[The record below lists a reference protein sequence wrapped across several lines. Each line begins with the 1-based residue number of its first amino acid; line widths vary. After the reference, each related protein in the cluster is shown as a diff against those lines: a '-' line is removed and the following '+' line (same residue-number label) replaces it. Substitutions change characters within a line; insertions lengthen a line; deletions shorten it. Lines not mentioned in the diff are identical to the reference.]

1 MSGRPASLRA
11 ERAEYLALRRA
22 LGFGLRNAGRLLGQY
37 VGFMEDHHMDTV
49 TTDNALSWASL
60 PADVSPIW
68 LAVRM
73 SAVRG
78 FATYLH
84 SMGTADQ
91 VPPTGLVRSGPCR
104 ATPYLYSAADVEA
117 LVAAAG
123 ALRPRLRAAT
133 YQTLI
138 GLLAVSGA
146 RVGEV
151 IALDDS
157 DLDRERA
164 LLSVRNT
171 KFNKSRLVPLHAT
184 ALRALEVYTGLRDEL
199 RRRPESPALFVSTAG
214 TRLHHSNVG
223 LTFSQLASQAG
234 LTRRSASCRPRI
246 HDMRHSFA
254 VASLVGAYASG
265 ADVPAM
271 MPLLATFLGH
281 SDPKHTYW
289 YLSSAPELMA
299 LAGKRLEMR
308 KGDRP

>member
-1 MSGRPASLRA
+1 MSERPTSLREA
-11 ERAEYLALRRA
+11 LAEYLALRRA
-22 LGFGLRNAGRLLGQY
+22 LGFGLHNAGRLLGQY
-37 VGFMEDHHMDTV
+37 VGFLEDHDMGAV

-104 ATPYLYSAADVEA
+104 ATADVEA
-117 LVAAAG
+117 LVGAAG

-246 HDMRHSFA
+246 HDMRH
-254 VASLVGAYASG
+254 
-265 ADVPAM
+265 
-271 MPLLATFLGH
+271 
-281 SDPKHTYW
+281 
-289 YLSSAPELMA
+289 
-299 LAGKRLEMR
+299 
-308 KGDRP
+308 